1 MDATLLEEMR
11 SRLEAERKRL
21 EEELSRFAKPTGIP
35 GEYETTFQNMGNE
48 RDENTSEVEEYVDN
62 LGLEANLEGQL
73 RATVEAL
80 SRVEAGSYGKC
91 EKCGVA
97 INPERLK
104 AYPSASTCT
113 EHAE

>member
-1 MDATLLEEMR
+1 MDETLLKEFKD
-11 SRLEAERKRL
+11 RLEAEKKRL
-21 EEELSRFAKPTGIP
+21 ESELARFAKPTGVP
-35 GEYETTFQNMGNE
+35 GNYETTFQDMGSE

-62 LGLEANLEGQL
+62 LGLETNLEGQL
-73 RATVEAL
+73 QETGEAI

-91 EKCGVA
+91 EKCGKD

-104 AYPSASTCT
+104 AYPSARVCT

>member
-1 MDATLLEEMR
+1 MEVALLEELTA
-11 SRLEAERKRL
+11 RLKEEKKRL
-21 EEELSRFAKPTGIP
+21 EDELSRFAKPTGVD
-35 GEYETTFQNMGNE
+35 GDYETTFQDMGNE

-73 RATVEAL
+73 HATSEAL

-91 EKCGVA
+91 EKCGEA

>member
-1 MDATLLEEMR
+1 MDAAFLEEMKVR
-11 SRLEAERKRL
+11 LEEEKKRLEA
-21 EEELSRFAKPTGIP
+21 ELSRFAKPTDVP
-35 GEYETTFQNMGNE
+35 GDYVTAFQDMGSE

-62 LGLEANLEGQL
+62 LGLETNLEGQL
-73 RATVEAL
+73 RAASEAL

-91 EKCGVA
+91 ERCGAV

>member
-1 MDATLLEEMR
+1 MDAVLLEEMKA
-11 SRLEAERKRL
+11 RLEAEKKRL
-21 EEELSRFAKPTGIP
+21 ETELSRFAKPTGVE
-35 GEYETTFQNMGNE
+35 GDYETTFQDMGSE

-62 LGLEANLEGQL
+62 LGLETNLEGQL
-73 RATVEAL
+73 HATSEAL

-104 AYPSASTCT
+104 AYPSASTCI

>member
-1 MDATLLEEMR
+1 MDTTLLEEMKTR
-11 SRLEAERKRL
+11 LEEEKKRLEA
-21 EEELSRFAKPTGIP
+21 ELSRFAKPTGGE
-35 GEYETTFQNMGNE
+35 GEYTTTFQDMGSE

-73 RATVEAL
+73 HATSEAL
-80 SRVEAGSYGKC
+80 SRVAEGSYGKC
-91 EKCGVA
+91 QKCGVA

>member
-1 MDATLLEEMR
+1 MDAKLLEDMKV
-11 SRLEAERKRL
+11 RLEAEKKRL
-21 EEELSRFAKPTGIP
+21 ELELARFAKPTDIP
-35 GEYETTFQNMGNE
+35 GDYATTFQDMGSE

-62 LGLEANLEGQL
+62 LGLETNLEGQL
-73 RATVEAL
+73 HATSEAL

-91 EKCGVA
+91 AKCGVD